1 MRRTYDKLIRDRVPE
16 LMDADGVR
24 YRVDVLDD
32 AAFRA
37 ALLEK
42 LLEEAVEVRAA
53 EGRSELVKELADVLE
68 VVEAL
73 LEVAGV
79 GRDEVRGVQE
89 ARRTERGGF
98 QRRLVLRWTEKRH

>member
-1 MRRTYDKLIRDRVPE
+1 MRRTYDKLIRDRIPE

-24 YRVDVLDD
+24 YQVDVLDD

-42 LLEEAVEVRAA
+42 LVEEAGEVRVA
-53 EGRSELVKELADVLE
+53 EGRSERVKELADVLE

-73 LEVAGV
+73 LEVEGV
-79 GRDEVRGVQE
+79 GWDEVRGVQE
-89 ARRTERGGF
+89 ERRASRGGF
-98 QRRLVLRWTEKRH
+98 QRRLRLRWTEKRH

>member
-1 MRRTYDKLIRDRVPE
+1 MRRTYDKLIRDRIPE

-24 YRVDVLDD
+24 YQVDVLDD

-42 LLEEAVEVRAA
+42 LVEEAGEVGAA
-53 EGRSELVKELADVLE
+53 EGRSERVKELADVLE

-73 LEVAGV
+73 LEVEGV
-79 GRDEVRGVQE
+79 GWDEVRGVQE
-89 ARRTERGGF
+89 ERRASRGGF
-98 QRRLVLRWTEKRH
+98 QRRLRLRWTEKRH

>member
-1 MRRTYDKLIRDRVPE
+1 MRRTYEKLIRDRIPE

-24 YRVDVLDD
+24 YQVDVLDD

-42 LLEEAVEVRAA
+42 LVEEAGEVRAA

-73 LEVAGV
+73 LEVEGV
-79 GRDEVRGVQE
+79 GWDEVRGVQE
-89 ARRTERGGF
+89 ARRVARGGF
-98 QRRLVLRWTEKRH
+98 RRRLRLRWTEKGQ